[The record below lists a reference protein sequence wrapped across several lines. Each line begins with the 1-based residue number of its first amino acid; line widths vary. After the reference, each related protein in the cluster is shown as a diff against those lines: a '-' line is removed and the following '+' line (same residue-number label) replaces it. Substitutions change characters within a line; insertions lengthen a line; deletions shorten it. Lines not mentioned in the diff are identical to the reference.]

1 MIVVV
6 VQLGFH
12 TCRGSASCGGLR
24 FAFSFSFVTQAS
36 CGHRERGRTVR
47 GLNGV
52 GRGQGGRS
60 HAQRA
65 CCDVANF
72 CWNQSDLSRK
82 RGVSDG
88 SESGS
93 DAEPSGWVCT
103 FICTWWE
110 SILQVQ
116 VGTASRDSCGGWP
129 GLARGGTGG
138 GRQHEQHDS
147 SLRSTRSAAARA
159 FSTTMA
165 AQKWGDKEE
174 GVNKADAFLNPEL
187 CGGPH

>member
-1 MIVVV
+1 MIVIV

-65 CCDVANF
+65 CCEVAIF
-72 CWNQSDLSRK
+72 CWNQSGLSRK

-110 SILQVQ
+110 SICRSKLARPRETPAEVGTVSREAGLAAVDSTSSTTAVRGVHVQLRHGLFRRRFRLKTVSPLSTCCRQLQV
-116 VGTASRDSCGGWP
+116 
-129 GLARGGTGG
+129 
-138 GRQHEQHDS
+138 
-147 SLRSTRSAAARA
+147 
-159 FSTTMA
+159 
-165 AQKWGDKEE
+165 
-174 GVNKADAFLNPEL
+174 EL
-187 CGGPH
+187 M

>member
-65 CCDVANF
+65 CCEVAIF
-72 CWNQSDLSRK
+72 CWNQSGLSRK

-110 SILQVQ
+110 SICRSKLARPRETPAE
-116 VGTASRDSCGGWP
+116 VGPVSQEA
-129 GLARGGTGG
+129 GLAAVA
-138 GRQHEQHDS
+138 QHEQHDS
-147 SLRSTRSAAARA
+147 SSRSTRSAAARA

>member
-1 MIVVV
+1 MVHGEMIVVV

-65 CCDVANF
+65 CCEVAIF
-72 CWNQSDLSRK
+72 CWNQSGLSRK

-138 GRQHEQHDS
+138 G
-147 SLRSTRSAAARA
+147 STARAARQQFEEYT
-159 FSTTMA
+159 FS
-165 AQKWGDKEE
+165 
-174 GVNKADAFLNPEL
+174 
-187 CGGPH
+187 CGTGFFYYDGGSKV